1 MNIGLQKLIDL
12 ALRKG
17 ASHAEVYQ
25 SNLKSDSI
33 FFETNDLKRLENSQS
48 EGIALRL
55 WKEGA
60 SGLAVAYGEFDND
73 KLVDNAI
80 ALSTLNSNETIELN
94 SLYVNLQ
101 SHQGEFISIEQLIK
115 SGKDTISRLRN
126 IYTESICNGEFT
138 YLEQSTC
145 LVNSLGLHCEYS
157 KSSVNYYIELELAK
171 GKESINVYDTKVN
184 QEKIE
189 TQQIVKNILQRL
201 KWGEKTILAPKG
213 YVPTLFTPN
222 GASMLWN
229 TVSEALNSKFVLEK
243 TSPWSNKIGKQVIS
257 SSLTLSQ
264 QPRYRSYVVPFDDE
278 GIVTQ
283 ELSLIKKGN
292 LEQFYSN
299 LTNAKILGTKSTGN
313 GFRPNLRSYPTPILV
328 NLIVESGKE
337 DFKSLIKVLDRGII
351 VDSVLGGKIDI
362 SGDFSINVNLGYSV
376 HNGLIDGKIK
386 NSIITGNVYK
396 ILENTIEIAND
407 SCWINSI
414 CTPSILV
421 EGLSIIT

>member
-1 MNIGLQKLIDL
+1 M
-12 ALRKG
+12 
-17 ASHAEVYQ
+17 
-25 SNLKSDSI
+25 
-33 FFETNDLKRLENSQS
+33 
-48 EGIALRL
+48 
-55 WKEGA
+55 
-60 SGLAVAYGEFDND
+60 
-73 KLVDNAI
+73 
-80 ALSTLNSNETIELN
+80 
-94 SLYVNLQ
+94 
-101 SHQGEFISIEQLIK
+101 IK

-337 DFKSLIKVLDRGII
+337 DFKSLIKVLDL
-351 VDSVLGGKIDI
+351 S
-362 SGDFSINVNLGYSV
+362 
-376 HNGLIDGKIK
+376 LIHI
-386 NSIITGNVYK
+386 
-396 ILENTIEIAND
+396 
-407 SCWINSI
+407 
-414 CTPSILV
+414 
-421 EGLSIIT
+421 